1 MANEIRGEKCFY
13 DLNEYMDY
21 SGFLTQAEVPYL
33 VFGVEE
39 ELDALNAVREAS
51 PEKLENLRRQ
61 TLEISERINQN
72 TFKVQVSYEVDVF
85 DGIDGSND
93 PEPNFAFDT
102 GGGSKHINQSLAT
115 VSVTPSGA
123 PDYGGAIGVDGDGN
137 VNGIDITMPVMNF
150 SETHYFRASKVST
163 AYKKRLA
170 ELTGTVNDGK
180 FKGYDPGE
188 VLFLGASGTRQ
199 GKHSDDDW
207 EITFRFA
214 VSPNRKN
221 LKVGDLIVKEKL
233 GWDYLW
239 VRYADDI
246 SKDRKSLVKKPEA
259 AYVERVYQAADFGGL
274 GIKK

>member
-1 MANEIRGEKCFY
+1 MANEIRVEKCFY

-188 VLFLGASGTRQ
+188 VLFLGASGSRQ

>member
-1 MANEIRGEKCFY
+1 M
-13 DLNEYMDY
+13 
-21 SGFLTQAEVPYL
+21 
-33 VFGVEE
+33 
-39 ELDALNAVREAS
+39 
-51 PEKLENLRRQ
+51 PE
-61 TLEISERINQN
+61 
-72 TFKVQVSYEVDVF
+72 
-85 DGIDGSND
+85 
-93 PEPNFAFDT
+93 
-102 GGGSKHINQSLAT
+102 
-115 VSVTPSGA
+115 TPSIAEWLFKELKEG
-123 PDYGGAIGVDGDGN
+123 DIIGMDGG

>member
-1 MANEIRGEKCFY
+1 MANEIRVEKCFY

-39 ELDALNAVREAS
+39 ELAALNAVREAS
-51 PEKLENLRRQ
+51 PEKLENLTRQ
-61 TLEISERINQN
+61 TLEISERINQDI
-72 TFKVQVSYEVDVF
+72 FKVLVIYEMDVF
-85 DGIDGSND
+85 GGSNGD
-93 PEPNFAFDT
+93 NEPEPSFAFDT
-102 GGGSKHINQSLAT
+102 GGGSKHVNQSIAT
-115 VSVTPSGA
+115 VSRTPSDA
-123 PDYGGAIGVDGDGN
+123 PDYGGAISVDSEGN

-150 SETHYFRASKVST
+150 SETHYFRASKVTT

-170 ELTGTVNDGK
+170 ELTGTVNNGK
-180 FKGYDPGE
+180 FKGYAPGE
-188 VLFLGASGTRQ
+188 VLFLGASGSRR

-214 VSPNRKN
+214 VSPNREN
-221 LKVGDLIVKEKL
+221 LKIGDLTIKEKL

-239 VRYADDI
+239 VRYADDV
-246 SKDRKSLVKKPEA
+246 SSDQKSLVKKPES

-274 GIKK
+274 GIKQ